1 MNKSISILGS
11 GWLGYPLALQF
22 VQKKYDVKT
31 SCTSEKKLEQLRAIG
46 TTPFVVDINALT
58 SEVDAFLQSETL
70 VINIPADSV
79 EGHQTLLK
87 HVRRSPVQNIILVSS
102 TSVYPNNNQI
112 ATEDDDLPKSKRL
125 SIEKVFT
132 GNNKLNTTVLRFAGL
147 IGYRRHPGLFFAGG
161 KPLSNPSA
169 PVNLIHRD
177 DCIEIINQVIKKQ
190 ARNQTF
196 NCCADTHPTK
206 KEFYTHA
213 AALLHQPPPTISDTQ
228 TGSNK
233 TISNEKL
240 KTVLKYKFIHPDLM
254 DIEF

>member
-1 MNKSISILGS
+1 MNRSISILGG

-31 SCTSEKKLEQLRAIG
+31 SSTTADRLDQLRAIG

-58 SEVDAFLQSETL
+58 DNVDAFLQSETL
-70 VINIPADSV
+70 VVNIPADSV
-79 EGHQTLLK
+79 EGHQALLK
-87 HVRRSPVQNIILVSS
+87 HIRRSPIQNIILVSS
-102 TSVYPNNNQI
+102 TSVYPKNNQV

-132 GNNKLNTTVLRFAGL
+132 GNKRLNTTVLRFAGL
-147 IGYRRHPGLFFAGG
+147 VGYRRHPGLFFAGG
-161 KPLSNPSA
+161 RSLSNPTA

-177 DCIEIINQVIKKQ
+177 DCIEIINQIIRKQ
-190 ARNQTF
+190 AWNQTF

-206 KEFYTHA
+206 IEFYTHA
-213 AALLHQPPPTISDTQ
+213 AALLHQPPPEVSDTQ

-240 KTVLKYKFIHPDLM
+240 KTTLKYRFIHPDLM
-254 DIEF
+254 KIEF